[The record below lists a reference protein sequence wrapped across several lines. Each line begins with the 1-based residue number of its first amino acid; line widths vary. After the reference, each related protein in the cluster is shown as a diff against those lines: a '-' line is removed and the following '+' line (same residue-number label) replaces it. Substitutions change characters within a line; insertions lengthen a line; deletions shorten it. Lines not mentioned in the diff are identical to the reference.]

1 MRIVV
6 HDYSGHPG
14 QAQLSRAL
22 ARRGHEVTHQH
33 CPSYATGKG
42 SLQLEPGDPPT
53 LSFEPCAMEGTFAK
67 YSVVTR
73 IRQELSY
80 GRRAARA
87 IAAKDPAVA
96 VISNVPLLAHSIL
109 ARRVAR
115 CGVPMVFWH
124 QDIYSEA
131 IGSAARRRL
140 PVVGAWVARL
150 AARLERTIARRSG
163 AIVAISPTFL
173 DRLAAWGVADKA
185 VVVPNWAPID
195 ELPMFDDDG
204 DRGDGS
210 GGQADEWR
218 SRAGLRGRQ
227 VVLYSGTLGL
237 KHDPGILASLAE
249 RLGESHPS
257 ARVVVISEG
266 KGRDWLEEWKHEQG
280 AAADNLILLDFQPYA
295 DLPAVMG
302 SADVLMAVLEPDA
315 SRFSVPS
322 KVLTYL
328 CAGRAIVGVLPRDN
342 SVAEILLT
350 HGAGLVVRSDDAAS
364 EVARLLNDEACRKA
378 MGRAGR
384 RYAERSFSPETA
396 ADRFEAVFN
405 DICATSA
412 PRSVSAS
419 ARPDSVLSPDAAS
432 NSVPDGRPVT
442 GRQTVRDQG
451 MSWSDRKLIP
461 HPFIHHGRRDGRQQ
475 GDCLWAVP
483 PSRWVIED
491 QGGSF
496 R

>member
-1 MRIVV
+1 MRLVV

-22 ARRGHEVTHQH
+22 ARRGYDVTHQH

-42 SLQLEPGDPPT
+42 SLQVERDDPAT
-53 LSFEPCAMEGTFAK
+53 LTFEPCAMDGAFAK
-67 YSVVTR
+67 YSPLTR
-73 IRQELSY
+73 VRQELSY

-87 IAAKDPAVA
+87 IAAKEPAVA
-96 VISNVPLLAHSIL
+96 VISNVPLLAHSVL
-109 ARRVAR
+109 ARRLAR
-115 CGVPMVFWH
+115 RGVPMVFWH

-140 PVVGAWVARL
+140 PVVGVWVARL
-150 AARLERTIARRSG
+150 AESLERTIARRSG

-195 ELPMFDDDG
+195 ELPMFYDDDDG
-204 DRGDGS
+204 
-210 GGQADEWR
+210 GGGPAEEWR
-218 SRAGLRGRQ
+218 SRAGLHGHP

-237 KHDPGILASLAE
+237 KHDPGILAALAE

-266 KGRDWLEEWKHEQG
+266 KGRDWLEEWKHDRG

-302 SADVLMAVLEPDA
+302 AADVLVAVLEPDA

-328 CAGRAIVGVLPRDN
+328 CAGRPIVGVLPPDN

-350 HGAGLVVRSDDAAS
+350 HDAGLVVGRDDAATA
-364 EVARLLNDEACRKA
+364 VARLLDDEVCRRA

-384 RYAERSFSPETA
+384 RYAEGAFSPETA
-396 ADRFEAVFN
+396 ADHFVDVFN
-405 DICATSA
+405 DVVPVSA
-412 PRSVSAS
+412 PSAS
-419 ARPDSVLSPDAAS
+419 AGPDSVA
-432 NSVPDGRPVT
+432 RI
-442 GRQTVRDQG
+442 
-451 MSWSDRKLIP
+451 W
-461 HPFIHHGRRDGRQQ
+461 F
-475 GDCLWAVP
+475 
-483 PSRWVIED
+483 
-491 QGGSF
+491 
-496 R
+496 

>member
-22 ARRGHEVTHQH
+22 ARRGHVVTHQH

-42 SLQLEPGDPPT
+42 SLQVEPGDPPT

-67 YSVVTR
+67 YSIVTR

-80 GRRAARA
+80 GRRAARC

-96 VISNVPLLAHSIL
+96 VISNVPLLAHSVL
-109 ARRVAR
+109 ARRLSR

-140 PVVGAWVARL
+140 PVVGAWVARV
-150 AARLERTIARRSG
+150 AERLERTIARRSG

-173 DRLAAWGVADKA
+173 HRLAAWGVADKA

-195 ELPMFDDDG
+195 ELPMCDDDG
-204 DRGDGS
+204 GSDDGS
-210 GGQADEWR
+210 GCPADAWR
-218 SRAGLRGRQ
+218 SRAGLRGHP

-266 KGRDWLEEWKHEQG
+266 KGRDWLEEWKHERG
-280 AAADNLILLDFQPYA
+280 AAAGNLILLDFQPYA

-302 SADVLMAVLEPDA
+302 SADILMAVLEPDA

-328 CAGRAIVGVLPRDN
+328 CAGRAIVGVLPPDN

-350 HGAGLVVRSDDAAS
+350 HGAGLVVRRDEVAS
-364 EVARLLNDEACRKA
+364 EVARLLNDEPCRKT

-384 RYAERSFSPETA
+384 HYAERSFSPETA
-396 ADRFEAVFN
+396 ADRFEEVFN
-405 DICATSA
+405 GISA
-412 PRSVSAS
+412 PSAS
-419 ARPDSVLSPDAAS
+419 ARPDSVLRPEPVP
-432 NSVPDGRPVT
+432 NSVPNGLPVT
-442 GRQTVRDQG
+442 GRQKVRDQG
-451 MSWSDRKLIP
+451 MSWSDRHLIP
-461 HPFIHHGRRDGRQQ
+461 PFLHPTIGEERADNKVTASGPFPHHVG
-475 GDCLWAVP
+475 
-483 PSRWVIED
+483 
-491 QGGSF
+491 
-496 R
+496 

>member
-42 SLQLEPGDPPT
+42 SLQVEPGDPPT
-53 LSFEPCAMEGTFAK
+53 LSFEPCAMEGMFAK

-80 GRRAARA
+80 GRRAARS
-87 IAAKDPAVA
+87 IEAKEPAVA
-96 VISNVPLLAHSIL
+96 VISNVPLLAHSVL
-109 ARRVAR
+109 ARRLAR
-115 CGVPMVFWH
+115 RGVPMVFWH

-150 AARLERTIARRSG
+150 AERLERTIALRSG

-185 VVVPNWAPID
+185 VVVPNWAPIE
-195 ELPMFDDDG
+195 ELPVCDDDG
-204 DRGDGS
+204 
-210 GGQADEWR
+210 GGGGPAEEWQT
-218 SRAGLRGRQ
+218 RAGLRGHP

-266 KGRDWLEEWKHEQG
+266 KGRDWLEEWKRRQG
-280 AAADNLILLDFQPYA
+280 AAADNLVLLDFQPYA

-328 CAGRAIVGVLPRDN
+328 CAGRAIVGVLPPDN

-350 HGAGLVVRSDDAAS
+350 HGAGLVVRRDDAAT
-364 EVARLLNDEACRKA
+364 EVARLLNDEACRRA

-384 RYAERSFSPETA
+384 RYAERAFSPETA
-396 ADRFEAVFN
+396 ADRFEEVIY
-405 DICATSA
+405 DVVPGSA
-412 PRSVSAS
+412 PSAS
-419 ARPDSVLSPDAAS
+419 VGPDSVLSPDSAR
-432 NSVPDGRPVT
+432 NPVPDGRPVT
-442 GRQTVRDQG
+442 GRQTARDQG
-451 MSWSDRKLIP
+451 MSSSDCKLIP
-461 HPFIHHGRRDGRQQ
+461 SIPSSTIGDETADNKVTASGPFPHHVG
-475 GDCLWAVP
+475 
-483 PSRWVIED
+483 
-491 QGGSF
+491 
-496 R
+496 